1 MLTKKMCY
9 VKLTVVSYDLYMLF
23 YTYEKGGNMSLLNKR
38 FLYILILIF
47 LSIISI
53 QIGVKDFSLI
63 GAILQNKE
71 DVFLITISRLPRLF
85 AIILTGALLSVCG
98 LIMQTITNNKFVSP
112 STAGTM
118 QWCRLGVI
126 FVMLF
131 LGGEHKIVR
140 ILAAFLIALIGN
152 FIFLIVLKKVQF
164 KNSLL
169 VPLIGMMLGNVVS
182 SVTSFIAY
190 KYDLIQN
197 ISSWLNGNF
206 SSIVKGNYEILY
218 IGLPAFV
225 IAYIYA
231 NKFTIASMGEDFSI
245 NLGINYQKIVTLGL
259 VLVSFIT
266 SLVVVTV
273 GSIPFVGLIIPNIIS
288 MTKGDSIRNTI
299 FDIGLIGAI
308 FVLFCDI
315 IGRIIIFPYEINV
328 STIISIFGSV
338 IFLLILFK
346 KEK

>member
-1 MLTKKMCY
+1 MI
-9 VKLTVVSYDLYMLF
+9 
-23 YTYEKGGNMSLLNKR
+23 LLNKR

-47 LSIISI
+47 LSFISI
-53 QIGVKDFSLI
+53 QVGVKDFSLI
-63 GAILQNKE
+63 GAILQNQD

-85 AIILTGALLSVCG
+85 AIILTGGLLSICG

-118 QWCRLGVI
+118 QWCRLGII

-131 LGGEHKIVR
+131 LNGEHKILKIFV
-140 ILAAFLIALIGN
+140 AFLIALIGN
-152 FIFLIVLKKVQF
+152 FIFLIILKKIQF

-169 VPLIGMMLGNVVS
+169 VPLIGMMLGSVVTS
-182 SVTSFIAY
+182 ITSFIAY

-206 SSIVKGNYEILY
+206 SSVVKGNYEILY
-218 IGLPAFV
+218 IGIPAF
-225 IAYIYA
+225 IITYLYA

-245 NLGINYQKIVTLGL
+245 NLGINYQKVVTLGL

-266 SLVVVTV
+266 SLIVVTI
-273 GSIPFVGLIIPNIIS
+273 GSIPFVGLIIPNIVS
-288 MTKGDSIRNTI
+288 MTKGDSIKNTI

-315 IGRIIIFPYEINV
+315 IGRIVIFPYEINV
-328 STIISIFGSV
+328 STIISILGSL
-338 IFLLILFK
+338 IFLVILFK